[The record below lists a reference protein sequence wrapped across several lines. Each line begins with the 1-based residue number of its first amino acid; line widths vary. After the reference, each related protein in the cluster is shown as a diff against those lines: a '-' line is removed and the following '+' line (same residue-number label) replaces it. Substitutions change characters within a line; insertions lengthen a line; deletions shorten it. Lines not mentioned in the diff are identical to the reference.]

1 MQKLTTTAAIA
12 FGVFL
17 AIVPA
22 QAEHGAGSVMQKGH
36 QCYNHTKGAE
46 DRENGFGYWSECAQG
61 ANTSTSAVSTR
72 HKNRHST
79 ANTAQ

>member
-46 DRENGFGYWSECAQG
+46 DRENGFAYLCRRG
-61 ANTSTSAVSTR
+61 ACLVPVGDGDALLEALDSVVAR
-72 HKNRHST
+72 
-79 ANTAQ
+79 